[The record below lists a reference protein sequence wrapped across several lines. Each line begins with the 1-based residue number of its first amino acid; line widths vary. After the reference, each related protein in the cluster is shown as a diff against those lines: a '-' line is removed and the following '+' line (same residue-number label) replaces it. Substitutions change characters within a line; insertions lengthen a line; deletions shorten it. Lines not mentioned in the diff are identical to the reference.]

1 MPILT
6 ELVVSIIGGVA
17 TALILGVLVRP
28 AEPAPQRTAPSRI
41 GRFFGDLV
49 HLLLAVGGGIA
60 LAMLLGRTLI
70 QSGIMAKGLGGRLI
84 LLAGGTALI
93 WFLILPLR
101 RR

>member
-17 TALILGVLVRP
+17 TALILGALVRP
-28 AEPAPQRTAPSRI
+28 AEPEQQRSSPSRV